1 MAAGHPLRV
10 LVADDEA
17 LARQRLEDLL
27 RKESQVEIVGS
38 AENGEAAVQAIR
50 KLNPDL
56 VFLDVQM
63 PGRTGF
69 DVVRDIGAERMP
81 PTIFVTAY
89 DHFALQ
95 AFNVAAVD
103 YLVKPF
109 DDERFEQAFRRARHM
124 IELKEVGRLTE
135 QLRALLQSEARA
147 AATGAAGTASTLT
160 GAPEDAAAGA
170 GAGSTNGGT
179 AGPQRPGM
187 AGPSG
192 GSRYLE
198 RIAVEMRGQVRV
210 VPVDTIEYITASGP
224 YAEIHVGEKTYI
236 IRERMQTLE
245 DRLDPA
251 RFFRIHRSVIVRLDR
266 IDTLLREPG
275 GDYAVQLKNGA
286 RLSVSRNRVEPLE
299 QWMGL
304 PR

>member
-1 MAAGHPLRV
+1 MAAVHPLRV

-27 RKESQVEIVGS
+27 RKEAHVEIVGT
-38 AENGEAAVQAIR
+38 AENGDAAVEAIR
-50 KLNPDL
+50 ALEPDL

-69 DVVRDIGAERMP
+69 DVVRTIGAEKMP

-89 DHFALQ
+89 DRFALQ
-95 AFNVAAVD
+95 AFDVAAVD

-109 DDERFEQAFRRARHM
+109 DDERFEQAFRRARRI

-147 AATGAAGTASTLT
+147 AAEST
-160 GAPEDAAAGA
+160 GAPAPR
-170 GAGSTNGGT
+170 
-179 AGPQRPGM
+179 GPV
-187 AGPSG
+187 AG
-192 GSRYLE
+192 GSGYLE

-210 VPVDTIEYITASGP
+210 VPVETIEYITASGP
-224 YAEIHVGEKTYI
+224 YAEIHVGEKTYV

-245 DRLDPA
+245 ERLDPA